1 MNDVSTGE
9 RDKRPPLAWLVLFV
23 SWTFAIAEFRK
34 GGRKGASRT
43 AVIVQMNRFYFGLS
57 LALVVGIAVASCNA
71 IACLQWNPTNDGSA
85 FRVATFLLG
94 SYCLSRAIEVFC
106 AFFRDAFDRLADK
119 DPDSDLNGRRR
130 IGLALTSYAEMIL
143 NFGMLL
149 TLVPGEAWQTSNA
162 NPPRHVTDA
171 LFYSAST
178 ITTSGGGGFV
188 PKGPIVQALTAFE
201 IACGL
206 ILLVVCFAIYA
217 GDQTQHPKSRP

>member
-1 MNDVSTGE
+1 MTDATTE
-9 RDKRPPLAWLVLFV
+9 RDEKRPPLAWLVLFL

-34 GGRKGASRT
+34 AGREGASRT
-43 AVIVQMNRFYFGLS
+43 AVIVQMNRIYFYLS
-57 LALVVGIAVASCNA
+57 VALVVGIAVASCNA
-71 IACLQWNPTNDGSA
+71 IACLQWNPTNDGIA

-94 SYCLSRAIEVFC
+94 SYCLSRAIEVFY

-119 DPDSDLNGRRR
+119 DPGSDLNGRRR

-149 TLVPGEAWQTSNA
+149 TLVPGDAWQTSNA
-162 NPPRHVTDA
+162 NPPTHVTDA

-217 GDQTQHPKSRP
+217 GDRTPRPRWRP